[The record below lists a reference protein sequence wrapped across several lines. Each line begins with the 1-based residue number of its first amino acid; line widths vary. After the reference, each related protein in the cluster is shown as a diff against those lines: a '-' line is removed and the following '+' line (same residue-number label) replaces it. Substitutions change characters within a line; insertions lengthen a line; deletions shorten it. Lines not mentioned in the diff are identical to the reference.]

1 MNIRFIA
8 ITLAFAAS
16 TLGAQATSIR
26 HGLCGDQDPATPGV
40 AYGHVMPTHKSEG
53 LPGIR
58 VTLSWYVVG
67 TSRDELGFLI
77 PQSAAAITDDRG
89 RYVFC
94 GLPADF
100 EGSLQAMSASDT
112 TGAVTVALVW
122 ADSSIDNRVL
132 LLPDEPRAT
141 SVVTGRIIDEDGN
154 AISGASV
161 DIPGRTSSV
170 KSRSDGS
177 FSLVAPAGT
186 QTVRVR
192 KLGLP
197 ARIEAEDIAEPATQI
212 EIKMGKPLPRLAT
225 VIVRGMMSEVSDRSG
240 FGRRAASGPGQYVT
254 AEQLEKSKAR
264 CVVDGMR
271 YALIN
276 LTKGPGCT
284 LNPVSNLHFRGMAS
298 LQGLQPNQADPH
310 EAAKMPVASAAASG
324 CMRVLVDDF
333 AEPLTGGVIDLSW
346 LDPAEVVGIEYYS
359 AASSPGR
366 LGQSRC
372 NTILIWTLY
381 YRGPHY

>member
-1 MNIRFIA
+1 MNIRFFA
-8 ITLAFAAS
+8 ITLAFTAS
-16 TLGAQATSIR
+16 SAGAQAASIR
-26 HGLCGDQDPATPGV
+26 HGLCGEQDPGTPGV
-40 AYGHVMPTHKSEG
+40 AYGHVMPTHKSEA
-53 LPGIR
+53 LQGIR
-58 VTLSWYVVG
+58 VNLSWYAVG
-67 TSRDELGFLI
+67 TSRDVLGFLI
-77 PQSAAAITDDRG
+77 PQSATSITDERG

-100 EGSLQAMSASDT
+100 EGSLQAMSATDT

-141 SVVTGRIIDEDGN
+141 SLVTGRVIDEDGN
-154 AISGASV
+154 AVSGATV
-161 DIPGRTSSV
+161 DIPGRTSSA
-170 KSRSDGS
+170 KTKSDGT
-177 FSLVAPAGT
+177 FTLVAPAGT

-197 ARIEAEDIAEPATQI
+197 AKIVAEDIAEPGTQI
-212 EIKMGKPLPRLAT
+212 EVVMGKPLPRLAT
-225 VIVRGMMSEVSDRSG
+225 VIVRGMMSEVADRSG
-240 FGRRAASGPGQYVT
+240 FSRRAVAGAGQYVT
-254 AEQLEKSKAR
+254 ATQLEKSKAR
-264 CVVDGMR
+264 CVIDGMR

-276 LTKGPGCT
+276 LTKGPGCS
-284 LNPVSNLHFRGMAS
+284 LNPVSNLHFRGIAS
-298 LQGLQPNQADPH
+298 LQGLQPKQADPR
-310 EAAKMPVASAAASG
+310 EAAKMPVASASASG

-372 NTILIWTLY
+372 NTIMIWTLY